1 MTAAGSVAGYAPL
14 LAAMAPTGSGLAA
27 IPRSETEAL
36 RMVAKE
42 FESIFIGE
50 LMKSMRNATFESG
63 LFGQDR
69 ASKMYREM
77 HDQALAHEMAMSGR
91 FGIAD
96 MIYAELSRSV
106 AKGI

>member
-1 MTAAGSVAGYAPL
+1 MMSVNAVNGYAGLLSSMTATASGP
-14 LAAMAPTGSGLAA
+14 AAL
-27 IPRSETEAL
+27 PRTEDEAL
-36 RMVAKE
+36 RLVARE

-77 HDQALAHEMAMSGR
+77 HDQSLAHEMALSGR

-96 MIYAELSRSV
+96 MVYSELSRSV
-106 AKGI
+106 ANRS